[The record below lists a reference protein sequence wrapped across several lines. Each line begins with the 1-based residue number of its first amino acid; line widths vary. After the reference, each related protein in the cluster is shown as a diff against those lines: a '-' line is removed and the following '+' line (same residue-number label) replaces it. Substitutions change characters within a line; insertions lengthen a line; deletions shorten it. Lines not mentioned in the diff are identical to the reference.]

1 MQLVAL
7 WPFVVDVRSV
17 DNLLQTLRQFEEQS
31 LKDRLVARDDVILNA

>member
-7 WPFVVDVRSV
+7 WPLVVDVRSV

-31 LKDRLVARDDVILNA
+31 LKDQLVARDDVILNA